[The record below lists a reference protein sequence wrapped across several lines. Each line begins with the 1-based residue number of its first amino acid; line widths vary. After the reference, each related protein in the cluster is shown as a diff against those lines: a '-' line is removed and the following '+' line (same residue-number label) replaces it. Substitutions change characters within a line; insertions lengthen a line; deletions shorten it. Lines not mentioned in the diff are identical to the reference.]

1 MQLDWVTLFDSLTT
15 FVSLTLF
22 DSLTVFDWV
31 ILFTAGFFGGVLN
44 SIAGGGSFIT
54 FPALLFV
61 GVPPITANAT
71 NTFSSCAGYLS
82 GAYALKDEIKS
93 DKPRL
98 AQIVVLSVIGGAIG
112 AFLLLH
118 TPETVF
124 TQSIPWLLLFATIL
138 FTFGGKL
145 NQLLKNATGQH
156 KHTTRAGMFFS
167 GLLLLAVCIYGG
179 YFNAGL
185 GIVTLSYLAL
195 AGYTN
200 LTVMNG
206 IKLLVSASASLAAI
220 IFFVLNGSIDWD
232 SGVAVLLGTLVG
244 GYYSAKISRDIPEQY
259 VRKTVITVS
268 ILITVYFFYTTYIA
282 SH

>member
-1 MQLDWVTLFDSLTT
+1 MQLDWSTLVDW
-15 FVSLTLF
+15 LTLF
-22 DSLTVFDWV
+22 DSLTMFDWI
-31 ILFTAGFFGGVLN
+31 ILFTAGVFGGVLN

-54 FPALLFV
+54 FPALLFA
-61 GVPPITANAT
+61 GVPPIAANAT

-82 GAYALKDEIKS
+82 GAYALKNEIMS
-93 DKPRL
+93 DKSRL
-98 AQIVVLSVIGGAIG
+98 TQTVVLSVIGGAIG

-145 NQLLKNATGQH
+145 NQVLKNATSKH
-156 KHTTRAGMFFS
+156 KSATHAGVFFT

-220 IFFVLNGSIDWD
+220 IFFVINGSIDWS
-232 SGVAVLLGTLVG
+232 SGIAVLLGTLVG
-244 GYYSAKISRDIPEQY
+244 GYYSAKISRDIPERY
-259 VRKTVITVS
+259 VRKTVIIVS
-268 ILITVYFFYTTYIA
+268 VMITFYFFYTTYII
-282 SH
+282 SN